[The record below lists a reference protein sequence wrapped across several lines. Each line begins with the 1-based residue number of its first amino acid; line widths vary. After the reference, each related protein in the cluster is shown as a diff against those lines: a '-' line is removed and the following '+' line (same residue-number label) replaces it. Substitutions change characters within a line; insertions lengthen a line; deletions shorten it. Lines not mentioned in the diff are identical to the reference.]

1 MSNKTDRTKLHII
14 ETFFSMMD
22 EIGFEKITVANLSK
36 QAKINRGT
44 FYHHFPDKYAV
55 LEEVEEEIYANFA
68 QVLNDHVGWAVT
80 EKIDVYGR
88 MHVERFFKEA
98 CLVVMNFLYERKE
111 TAQTLLG
118 EHGRPHFIEKLEEAY
133 ISAVQKKIR
142 LNPHEFTELEKLQ
155 QEFIYHGA
163 IAIVKR
169 WIRNGAKESPDEIAQ
184 VISKCMVTPPITIF
198 ESIERGEDKFS

>member
-1 MSNKTDRTKLHII
+1 
-14 ETFFSMMD
+14 MMD

-118 EHGRPHFIEKLEEAY
+118 EHGLSLIHI
-133 ISAVQKKIR
+133 
-142 LNPHEFTELEKLQ
+142 
-155 QEFIYHGA
+155 
-163 IAIVKR
+163 
-169 WIRNGAKESPDEIAQ
+169 
-184 VISKCMVTPPITIF
+184 
-198 ESIERGEDKFS
+198 

>member
-14 ETFFSMMD
+14 ETFFSLMN

-36 QAKINRGT
+36 RAKINRGT

-55 LEEVEEEIYANFA
+55 LEEVEEDIYANFS
-68 QVLNDHVGWAVT
+68 QVLNDHVGWTVT

-88 MHVERFFKEA
+88 LHVDRFFKEA
-98 CLVVMNFLYERKE
+98 CLVVMKFLYERKE

-118 EHGRPHFIEKLEEAY
+118 KNGRPQFIEKLEEAY

-142 LNPHEFTELEKLQ
+142 LNQQSFTELEILQ

-169 WIRNGAKESPDEIAQ
+169 WMRNGAKESPEEIAQ
-184 VISKCMVTPPITIF
+184 VISKCMVTPPIAIF
-198 ESIERGEDKFS
+198 ESIERGEV

>member
-1 MSNKTDRTKLHII
+1 MKSALKNHCSESVKTSQNQSRN
-14 ETFFSMMD
+14 
-22 EIGFEKITVANLSK
+22 V
-36 QAKINRGT
+36 
-44 FYHHFPDKYAV
+44 YHHFPDKYAV

-169 WIRNGAKESPDEIAQ
+169 WIRMCEESQ
-184 VISKCMVTPPITIF
+184 RKSLK
-198 ESIERGEDKFS
+198 

>member
-80 EKIDVYGR
+80 EKNR
-88 MHVERFFKEA
+88 
-98 CLVVMNFLYERKE
+98 CLWTDARRAIFQGSVSGCDEFL
-111 TAQTLLG
+111 
-118 EHGRPHFIEKLEEAY
+118 
-133 ISAVQKKIR
+133 IR
-142 LNPHEFTELEKLQ
+142 T
-155 QEFIYHGA
+155 
-163 IAIVKR
+163 KR
-169 WIRNGAKESPDEIAQ
+169 DGSNLAWRAWAS
-184 VISKCMVTPPITIF
+184 TF
-198 ESIERGEDKFS
+198 Y